1 METSGMIQ
9 KRSLA
14 EEVADRIGK
23 QIADGKFADGEK
35 LPTEPE
41 LMKFF
46 GVGRSTIR
54 ESIRI
59 LENMGMVNV
68 QQGRGTFVTRNG
80 ESNEPFSQRLK
91 RADIKEL
98 REVRDILETPVARMA
113 AERRTEADIN
123 AMKQYIT
130 ERREAAE
137 SGNVSRCIKADINF
151 HNSIAQATH
160 NAILADLYQA
170 MTTYLSKGYEYIY
183 KDTFHLLETQSI
195 HEEILK
201 DIKSGD
207 VEAAMRTAKLFWK
220 DAEDTDYDK

>member
-80 ESNEPFSQRLK
+80 RNSC
-91 RADIKEL
+91 
-98 REVRDILETPVARMA
+98 AR
-113 AERRTEADIN
+113 
-123 AMKQYIT
+123 
-130 ERREAAE
+130 
-137 SGNVSRCIKADINF
+137 
-151 HNSIAQATH
+151 QA
-160 NAILADLYQA
+160 
-170 MTTYLSKGYEYIY
+170 
-183 KDTFHLLETQSI
+183 
-195 HEEILK
+195 
-201 DIKSGD
+201 
-207 VEAAMRTAKLFWK
+207 
-220 DAEDTDYDK
+220 

>member
-1 METSGMIQ
+1 MIQ

-80 ESNEPFSQRLK
+80 EIELVQTGALNRNTAVKVFDAVFADDADVDAYVKAHGLEQVSDAGLVAGVVDKVLAANPKSIQDFKAGKEKAFGFLVGQVMRELK
-91 RADIKEL
+91 GQASPQVVNQTI
-98 REVRDILETPVARMA
+98 REKLE
-113 AERRTEADIN
+113 
-123 AMKQYIT
+123 Q
-130 ERREAAE
+130 
-137 SGNVSRCIKADINF
+137 
-151 HNSIAQATH
+151 
-160 NAILADLYQA
+160 L
-170 MTTYLSKGYEYIY
+170 
-183 KDTFHLLETQSI
+183 
-195 HEEILK
+195 
-201 DIKSGD
+201 
-207 VEAAMRTAKLFWK
+207 
-220 DAEDTDYDK
+220 

>member
-1 METSGMIQ
+1 
-9 KRSLA
+9 
-14 EEVADRIGK
+14 
-23 QIADGKFADGEK
+23 
-35 LPTEPE
+35 
-41 LMKFF
+41 
-46 GVGRSTIR
+46 
-54 ESIRI
+54 
-59 LENMGMVNV
+59 
-68 QQGRGTFVTRNG
+68 
-80 ESNEPFSQRLK
+80 
-91 RADIKEL
+91 
-98 REVRDILETPVARMA
+98 MA

-160 NAILADLYQA
+160 NAILADLYRA

-201 DIKSGD
+201 NIKSGD
-207 VEAAMRTAKLFWK
+207 VEAAMRTARLFWK